1 MYSMNKRQTM
11 LASIAAVTV
20 VGAMLMLS
28 GLFGKAIALN
38 PTGNPDYTVA
48 PQGLLGELN
57 GQVTKIVV
65 EIDSPFGFERITS
78 FKVFQT
84 DNMIRK
90 DGFYTLRLTGPIM
103 NDKITLLHW
112 VSRDIG
118 KLPDGLYTQL
128 PITSGGGKPAIMT
141 KPKEGASIDVLP
153 MSGKVTLF
161 LLESSQ
167 DVYSPANQAV
177 RKFEF
182 SGCHVAGYNLGAM
195 YDDKKSFFRDGVQYF
210 EEVVF
215 ACSGIRDVKSPGTNS
230 NRGFMVER
238 AFNNDDR
245 QITNEKG
252 ELIITSRE
260 YRQPIVLE
268 SKQQVEKE
276 LKSAK
281 QEIVA
286 RTELDKTYYK
296 IGDAAT
302 FTVTFTDIEGNSI
315 DPDTIK
321 AVYNGRTIQLEK
333 HDAGIYTFTT
343 PPLLKAHHQLIVSVE
358 KNGFPTDTT
367 YMSIPIHRIS

>member
-1 MYSMNKRQTM
+1 MNKRQTM
-11 LASIAAVTV
+11 IASIAAVTV
-20 VGAMLMLS
+20 VGAMLLLS

-38 PTGNPDYTVA
+38 PNGNPDYTVT
-48 PQGLLGELN
+48 PQGLLGDLN

-90 DGFYTLRLTGPIM
+90 DGYYTLRLMGPIM

-112 VSRDIG
+112 ISRDIG
-118 KLPDGLYTQL
+118 KLPDGMYTQL
-128 PITSGGGKPAIMT
+128 PITTGGGKPAIMT
-141 KPKEGASIDVLP
+141 KPKEGATINVLP
-153 MSGKVTLF
+153 MAGKVTLF
-161 LLESSQ
+161 LLESYQ
-167 DVYSPANQAV
+167 DVYSPVNQGV

-195 YDDKKSFFRDGVQYF
+195 YDDEKSFFRDGLQYF

-215 ACSGIRDVKSPGTNS
+215 ACSGIRDLKSQSSNS
-230 NRGFMVER
+230 VRGFMVER
-238 AFNNDDR
+238 AINNDDR

-276 LKSAK
+276 LKSTK
-281 QEIVA
+281 QEIIA

-302 FTVTFTDIEGNSI
+302 FTVTFTDIEGNAI

-321 AVYNGRTIQLEK
+321 AVYDGRTIQLEK

-358 KNGFPTDTT
+358 KNGFPTDTS